1 MRNRKQQTFNLMK
14 QTALLIAIILFLTA
28 CNTTRPL
35 GNSSEGTPN
44 GDTLITQSLFNDRA
58 STISEENIQKI
69 LDGTYK
75 LPQQLR
81 VAIVRLEPT
90 LQLKRYY
97 WSDEQYLKTQQS
109 YLDLFAD
116 KFKQSSRVTK
126 FSIIPDLLISKTP
139 SFTNIR
145 EAAVRMQAD
154 LVVVYA
160 ITSDIYSKYKLFSK
174 PDIKA
179 FATTQLIILDVRTG
193 LIPFSTIVTRD
204 YLSQKKKEE
213 LDNIE
218 AASRIQNEAVL
229 LTINEIGQKIT
240 EFLNAK

>member
-1 MRNRKQQTFNLMK
+1 MK
-14 QTALLIAIILFLTA
+14 KTTLLIAIIALMTA
-28 CNTTRPL
+28 CGSTRPT
-35 GNSSEGTPN
+35 GNSSGLDIPS
-44 GDTLITQSLFNDRA
+44 GDTLITQSLFSDRT
-58 STISEENIQKI
+58 STISEENVQRI

-90 LQLKRYY
+90 PQLKRYYWNY

-109 YLDLFAD
+109 YLDLLAD

-126 FSIIPDLLISKTP
+126 LSIIPDLLISKTP

-154 LVVVYA
+154 VVVVYA
-160 ITSDIYSKYKLFSK
+160 VTSDIYSKYKLFSK

-179 FATTQLIILDVRTG
+179 FATTQLIILDIRTG
-193 LIPFSTIVTRD
+193 LIPFSTIATKD
-204 YLSQKKKEE
+204 FLSQKKKEE
-213 LDNIE
+213 LDNTE

-229 LTINEIGQKIT
+229 LTISDIGQKIT
-240 EFLNAK
+240 DFLNVK

>member
-1 MRNRKQQTFNLMK
+1 MK
-14 QTALLIAIILFLTA
+14 QTTFLIAIIFILTA
-28 CNTTRPL
+28 CETTRRI
-35 GNSSEGTPN
+35 GNSSGLDTPN
-44 GDTLITQSLFNDRA
+44 GDTLITQSLFSDRA

-69 LDGTYK
+69 LDGTYN

-90 LQLKRYY
+90 PQLKRYY
-97 WSDEQYLKTQQS
+97 WTYWTDEQYLKTQQS

-116 KFKQSSRVTK
+116 KFRLSSRVTK
-126 FSIIPDLLISKTP
+126 LNIIPDLLISKTP

-154 LVVVYA
+154 VIVVYA
-160 ITSDIYSKYKLFSK
+160 IASDIYSKYKFFSK

-179 FATTQLIILDVRTG
+179 FATTQLIILDIRTG

-204 YLSQKKKEE
+204 YLSQRKKEE
-213 LDNIE
+213 LDNAE
-218 AASRIQNEAVL
+218 AGSRVQNEAVL

-240 EFLNAK
+240 EFLNTK

>member
-1 MRNRKQQTFNLMK
+1 MK
-14 QTALLIAIILFLTA
+14 KTTLLIAIIALMTA
-28 CNTTRPL
+28 CGSTRPT
-35 GNSSEGTPN
+35 GNSSGLDIPS
-44 GDTLITQSLFNDRA
+44 GDTLITQSLFSDRT
-58 STISEENIQKI
+58 STISEENVQRI

-90 LQLKRYY
+90 PQIKRYYWNY

-109 YLDLFAD
+109 YLDLLAD

-126 FSIIPDLLISKTP
+126 LSIIPDLLISKTP

-154 LVVVYA
+154 VVVVYA
-160 ITSDIYSKYKLFSK
+160 VTSDIYSKYKLFSK
-174 PDIKA
+174 PDMKA
-179 FATTQLIILDVRTG
+179 FATTQLIILDIRTG
-193 LIPFSTIVTRD
+193 LIPFSTIATKD
-204 YLSQKKKEE
+204 FLSQKKKEE
-213 LDNIE
+213 LDNTE

-229 LTINEIGQKIT
+229 LTISDIGQKIT
-240 EFLNAK
+240 DFLNVK

>member
-1 MRNRKQQTFNLMK
+1 MK
-14 QTALLIAIILFLTA
+14 QITLLIATMVLLTA
-28 CNTTRPL
+28 CETTRPL
-35 GNSSEGTPN
+35 GNNSGLDKLSE
-44 GDTLITQSLFNDRA
+44 DTLITQSLFNDRA
-58 STISEENIQKI
+58 STISEENIQRI

-75 LPQQLR
+75 LAQQLR

-90 LQLKRYY
+90 PQSKRYY
-97 WSDEQYLKTQQS
+97 WNHWSDEQYLKTQQS

-126 FSIIPDLLISKTP
+126 LNIIPDLLISRTP

-154 LVVVYA
+154 VVVVYA
-160 ITSDIYSKYKLFSK
+160 IASDIYSKYKLFSK

-193 LIPFSTIVTRD
+193 LIPFSTIVTKD
-204 YLSQKKKEE
+204 FLSQKKKEE
-213 LDNIE
+213 LDHAE

-229 LTINEIGQKIT
+229 LTINDIGQKIT
-240 EFLNAK
+240 EFLNSK

>member
-1 MRNRKQQTFNLMK
+1 MK
-14 QTALLIAIILFLTA
+14 QTTVLIVIIALLTS
-28 CNTTRPL
+28 CGTTRPI
-35 GNSSEGTPN
+35 GNSSGVDTPG

-58 STISEENIQKI
+58 STISEESIQKI
-69 LDGTYK
+69 LDGKYN

-90 LQLKRYY
+90 PQLKRYYWNY

-116 KFKQSSRVTK
+116 KFKQSSRVTRLT
-126 FSIIPDLLISKTP
+126 IIPDLLISKTP

-154 LVVVYA
+154 IVVVYA
-160 ITSDIYSKYKLFSK
+160 ISSDIYSKYKLFSK

-179 FATTQLIILDVRTG
+179 FATTQLIILDIRTG
-193 LIPFSTIVTRD
+193 LVPFTTIATRD

-213 LDNIE
+213 LDNSE

-229 LTINEIGQKIT
+229 LTINDIGQKIT